1 MNSRALLVS
10 IVLVG
15 CEDNAQVPPS
25 VGGIEGHHAA
35 SGAPINGRGGDE
47 RAPSRGVSPPD
58 FARSVEKFPAASQ
71 RVPAAPA
78 MAAVAEED
86 DDGEEDPDGGD
97 GGAGALAAAAASPE
111 ASAFVVPVG
120 FVPTYRAAAF
130 RHQELDNILLYTAD
144 GRALLNQDGEF
155 LVEQAQIRPDLLA
168 IGFSNVEATTIVLL
182 PGGPGRLEAV
192 DRVKRR
198 LRADRSGEN
207 WQGFEAYVDE
217 VLTAV
222 QLHNRQVIAR
232 SKSVVEPAAR
242 KTLGH
247 FYLASQEHILFEIR
261 RVLRAERPLIPS
273 DLEGLIGWA
282 NLVATQYN
290 AVIEK
295 DEHMP

>member
-15 CEDNAQVPPS
+15 CEHNAEVPPS

-58 FARSVEKFPAASQ
+58 FARRVGKFPATSQ
-71 RVPAAPA
+71 RVTAAAA

-86 DDGEEDPDGGD
+86 EDGEEDPD

-130 RHQELDNILLYTAD
+130 RRQELDNILLYTAD

-155 LVEQAQIRPDLLA
+155 LVEEAQIRRDLLA
-168 IGFSNVEATTIVLL
+168 VGFSNVEATTIVFL
-182 PGGPGRLEAV
+182 PGGPERLGVA

-207 WQGFEAYVDE
+207 WQRFEAYVDE

-273 DLEGLIGWA
+273 DLEGLIEWA

-295 DEHMP
+295 EEHMP